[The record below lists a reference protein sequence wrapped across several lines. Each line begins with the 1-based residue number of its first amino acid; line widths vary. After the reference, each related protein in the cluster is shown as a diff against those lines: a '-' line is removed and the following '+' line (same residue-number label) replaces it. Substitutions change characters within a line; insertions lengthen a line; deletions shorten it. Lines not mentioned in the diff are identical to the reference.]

1 MNGFDLSTAE
11 TEYIGP
17 ITDFQKT
24 IESEVQHVCIYV

>member
-1 MNGFDLSTAE
+1 MHAFGLSTAE

-24 IESEVQHVCIYV
+24 IETEVQHVCIYI